1 MTELTVQ
8 TPTYLF
14 AAINLLLLAY
24 FNRFHSIST
33 RIRELAT
40 KDKPQQVKILRQRLG
55 YIQGMLICGIW
66 GVATALMD
74 VVILVAGYKTAGEVL
89 FSTSVGFVMTS
100 LLLSALEISKGVR
113 ALDTDLYVHSEKQ
126 SDFNQ
131 Y

>member
-1 MTELTVQ
+1 MIELTVQ

-24 FNRFHSIST
+24 FNRFHSMST
-33 RIRELAT
+33 RIRELAA

-55 YIQGMLICGIW
+55 YIQVMLISGIL
-66 GVATALMD
+66 GVATALID
-74 VVILVAGYKTAGEVL
+74 VVVLVMGYKTVGVVL

-100 LLLSALEISKGVR
+100 LLFSALEISKGVR

-126 SDFNQ
+126 SEFNQ